1 MIKTVIG
8 LIFLLMPFLL
18 IIRFDDKRKGFFYV
32 LSFLIFF
39 HLLSG
44 IVTQFFGIFNYWIV
58 IFINLILSVV
68 ILIKT
73 DYKKLIKNAKTLK
86 IDWVLI
92 FAIIILLIELFSVHY
107 NYSGKIA
114 TINGVEEVRNMRYA
128 YPYYSDEWSAV
139 SFIKYSIE
147 YGKLPF
153 ANPLWH
159 NSYFPNLEFAFHS
172 FLSGLFLLLDLN
184 PLINYGLFALFFGI
198 LICIIVYF
206 VLRLNNADKLPSA
219 IAVLSIPYIVNS
231 SNLPGIWYLI
241 PLSLGIICLL
251 LSFVFISIKDTKM
264 LLFTSFLTLIF
275 YPPLFVLSFAS
286 LIFYILFFD
295 IKRKEK
301 IKYIGIYLL
310 ICFIASL
317 IISFKLILASFE
329 DFSFFDASKINILKE
344 KEIWKKSWLMGPIL
358 IGLSYWM
365 VYSFVFWR
373 FIIEYQR
380 AVVATS
386 VLIVIFSGF
395 GINHAVNYIK
405 KKGFV
410 NDKVLNSVFVSI
422 LIIFLFFSFF
432 YTQRDNW
439 NDLKLYSNGN
449 KIGDPAPPAN
459 NYLIEDD
466 LRLFKNIKNSS
477 FIAPAWKG
485 LVIGTATRNYPLES
499 KQSTITNAILKY
511 NDFINSDC
519 NSKIRLAKEY
529 RIDYVYSSQFNC
541 SGFNLI
547 DKSKEGLFLYEV
559 KV

>member
-1 MIKTVIG
+1 
-8 LIFLLMPFLL
+8 
-18 IIRFDDKRKGFFYV
+18 
-32 LSFLIFF
+32 
-39 HLLSG
+39 
-44 IVTQFFGIFNYWIV
+44 
-58 IFINLILSVV
+58 
-68 ILIKT
+68 
-73 DYKKLIKNAKTLK
+73 
-86 IDWVLI
+86 
-92 FAIIILLIELFSVHY
+92 
-107 NYSGKIA
+107 
-114 TINGVEEVRNMRYA
+114 MRYA

-231 SNLPGIWYLI
+231 ANLPGIWYLI

-329 DFSFFDASKINILKE
+329 DFSFFDYIFSKIYYLTFTKDSIPDYLILKVIPLWSLVFAVFGAFFMIKTPKDFKIFDASKINILKE
-344 KEIWKKSWLMGPIL
+344 KEIWKKSWLMAPIL

>member
-231 SNLPGIWYLI
+231 ANLPGIWYLI

-251 LSFVFISIKDTKM
+251 LKFIPLWSLVFAVFGAFFMIKTPKD
-264 LLFTSFLTLIF
+264 F
-275 YPPLFVLSFAS
+275 
-286 LIFYILFFD
+286 
-295 IKRKEK
+295 K
-301 IKYIGIYLL
+301 I
-310 ICFIASL
+310 
-317 IISFKLILASFE
+317 
-329 DFSFFDASKINILKE
+329 FDASKINILKE
-344 KEIWKKSWLMGPIL
+344 KEIWKKSWLMAPIL

>member
-92 FAIIILLIELFSVHY
+92 FVIIILLIELFSVHY

-231 SNLPGIWYLI
+231 ANLPGIWYLI

-344 KEIWKKSWLMGPIL
+344 KEIWKKSWLMAPIL

-466 LRLFKNIKNSS
+466 LR
-477 FIAPAWKG
+477 
-485 LVIGTATRNYPLES
+485 
-499 KQSTITNAILKY
+499 
-511 NDFINSDC
+511 
-519 NSKIRLAKEY
+519 
-529 RIDYVYSSQFNC
+529 
-541 SGFNLI
+541 
-547 DKSKEGLFLYEV
+547 
-559 KV
+559 